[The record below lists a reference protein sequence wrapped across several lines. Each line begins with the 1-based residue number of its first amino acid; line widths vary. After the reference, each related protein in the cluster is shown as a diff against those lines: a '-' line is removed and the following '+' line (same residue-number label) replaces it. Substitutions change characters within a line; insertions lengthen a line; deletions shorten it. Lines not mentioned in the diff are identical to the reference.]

1 VPTIIGIDYTFNR
14 KFGIY
19 RQALYQ
25 VVLRAKQLGKER
37 IFFGFSAS
45 VEKKK
50 LGAKVVPTV
59 AYMHAR
65 DTFQM
70 EVLSSIS
77 KLHAVSN

>member
-1 VPTIIGIDYTFNR
+1 MIIGMDYTFNA

-25 VVLRAKQLGKER
+25 VVLRARQLGMEK
-37 IFFGFSAS
+37 ILLGFSATI
-45 VEKKK
+45 EKKK
-50 LGAKVVPTV
+50 IGARAVPTF

-65 DTFQM
+65 DTFQL

-77 KLHAVSN
+77 KVSAASN